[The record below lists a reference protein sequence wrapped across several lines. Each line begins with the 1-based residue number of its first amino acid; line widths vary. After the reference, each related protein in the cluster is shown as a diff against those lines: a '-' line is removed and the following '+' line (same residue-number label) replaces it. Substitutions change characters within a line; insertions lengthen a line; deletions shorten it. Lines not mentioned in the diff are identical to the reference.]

1 MDEEAPKKINADQV
15 EVIDAQ
21 GHVIQES
28 KEGPQGSGRTHEADR
43 PFAGKFGGGF
53 GQVRI
58 FRGGP
63 AMLLLL
69 PLLIPFALIAFFLLI
84 VFALI
89 FGRRVF
95 KVVRFR

>member
-1 MDEEAPKKINADQV
+1 LKKINADQV

-28 KEGPQGSGRTHEADR
+28 KEGPHGSNGTHEADR
-43 PFAGKFGGGF
+43 PFDARFGGGF
-53 GQVRI
+53 RQVRI

-69 PLLIPFALIAFFLLI
+69 PLLIPFALIALFLLI

-89 FGRRVF
+89 FGKRVF